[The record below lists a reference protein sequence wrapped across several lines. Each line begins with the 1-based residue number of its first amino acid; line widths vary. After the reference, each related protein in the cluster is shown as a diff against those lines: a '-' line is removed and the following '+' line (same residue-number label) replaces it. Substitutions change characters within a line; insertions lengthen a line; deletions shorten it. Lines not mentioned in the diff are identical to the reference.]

1 MTSRDFFV
9 RHGTFFNV
17 SGWLMALG
25 FGLLSIYFYKA
36 SVKIGEIS
44 YLTTTTKIFDSRIS
58 TPDIVVTRGPGGS
71 QIKTDVYATEVVF
84 WNSGDLRADSEGNRP
99 EKPLTLQLAG
109 EGEFVGSVVQEWN
122 RRDLTSYNLQLAEDK
137 RSLTV
142 TWTKFRPGFG
152 LRFTALHTGDSKT
165 HMYLTADIFDF
176 KMRDRSITGVVI
188 RK

>member
-84 WNSGDLRADSEGNRP
+84 WNSGDLRADTEDFDDVRDCG
-99 EKPLTLQLAG
+99 G
-109 EGEFVGSVVQEWN
+109 VD
-122 RRDLTSYNLQLAEDK
+122 RRQQGK
-137 RSLTV
+137 V
-142 TWTKFRPGFG
+142 FFG
-152 LRFTALHTGDSKT
+152 QHE
-165 HMYLTADIFDF
+165 IPP
-176 KMRDRSITGVVI
+176 
-188 RK
+188 